1 MMYHVD
7 MEGRQLFEKINF
19 SEERADLIENPL
31 LGPLLRRR
39 AQLMQDELMCR
50 KANKIAIYYLN
61 LHKRYDLDVSAAIV
75 THARVC
81 RTTCST
87 GRSRAWTGSVQPT
100 TCSW

>member
-1 MMYHVD
+1 

-19 SEERADLIENPL
+19 SEERVDLIENPL

-39 AQLMQDELMCR
+39 TQLMQDELMCR

-61 LHKRYDLDVSAAIV
+61 LHKRYDLDVSA
-75 THARVC
+75 TYSQPP

-87 GRSRAWTGSVQPT
+87 GRSRAWTGSVLPT
-100 TCSW
+100 TSSW

>member
-1 MMYHVD
+1 MYHVD

-19 SEERADLIENPL
+19 SEERVDLIENPL

-39 AQLMQDELMCR
+39 TQLMQDELMCR

-61 LHKRYDLDVSAAIV
+61 LHKRYDLDVSA
-75 THARVC
+75 TYSQPP

-87 GRSRAWTGSVQPT
+87 GRSRAWTGSVLPT
-100 TCSW
+100 TS